1 MDMLVLDGELEE
13 TVGTGVGPFAAFPPV
28 SLKKSY
34 HYFSLN
40 KRKHKLIMKENKI
53 RYRENNS

>member
-40 KRKHKLIMKENKI
+40 KRKHKLIMKENG
-53 RYRENNS
+53 E